1 MNRFREAGIGEA
13 DLASS
18 YTIDEHDEALIDGLV
33 ESGRY
38 KSASDVVRAGLRL
51 VEQREQGYE
60 AELAELRAEIQ
71 KGIDSGPGREFDSK
85 TLAEEIKARGRQRLA
100 AAKNG

>member
-1 MNRFREAGIGEA
+1 M
-13 DLASS
+13 ASS
-18 YTIDEHDEALIDGLV
+18 YTIDERDEALIDGLV

-51 VEQREQGYE
+51 VKQHEQDYE

-71 KGIDSGPGREFDSK
+71 KGIDSGPGREVDPREW
-85 TLAEEIKARGRQRLA
+85 AEEIKARGSARLA
-100 AAKNG
+100 AIKNAQ